1 MMPTIYNHFKKVK
14 ENFRAS
20 FREVLLPALT
30 IASCI
35 MILMAI
41 TIFIIGFIS

>member
-1 MMPTIYNHFKKVK
+1 MIPTIYNHFKKVK

-20 FREVLLPALT
+20 TKEVLLPALA

-35 MILMAI
+35 MILIAI
-41 TIFIIGFIS
+41 IIFIIGVIS